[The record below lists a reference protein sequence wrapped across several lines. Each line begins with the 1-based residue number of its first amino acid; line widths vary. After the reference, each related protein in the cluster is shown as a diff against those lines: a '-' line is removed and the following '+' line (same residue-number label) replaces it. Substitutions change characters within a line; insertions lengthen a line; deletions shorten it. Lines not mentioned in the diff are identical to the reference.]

1 MVELCLLY
9 AKLTFLNQAKF
20 SIFDFLSM
28 STCSDSTAILRI
40 FVWNDFSGGF
50 FSMKEGSY
58 RKTNTTFTV
67 TTFWGYEAKVG
78 LFFRFEVV
86 LRSETA
92 SKVKHLWQGGD
103 QWKKIIGQIHLT
115 TNDLFGTLYLASN
128 LLRNRFNLTRP
139 TTQSITE
146 WRKLRDW
153 SSSYKSCLLSIQ
165 SNFIIKVCQK
175 ELLFPLLPT
184 ATSWWP
190 YLTHMLNRYWIYRDD
205 QNWATAMHLS
215 GFEHVLNCCCF
226 NSAYWLWSLLGM

>member
-1 MVELCLLY
+1 MTICNFFVCQPKSIIFIGWANEEILTIIWLHKEDCIFYGVLRNSNLQLSLSAHFSWKPLVVEICLWN
-9 AKLTFLNQAKF
+9 AKLTFLTQAKF

-28 STCSDSTAILRI
+28 STCSDFTAILRI

-86 LRSETA
+86 LRSETG

-128 LLRNRFNLTRP
+128 LLRNRFKLTRP
-139 TTQSITE
+139 IVQVT
-146 WRKLRDW
+146 RKECNFPKW
-153 SSSYKSCLLSIQ
+153 LSFK
-165 SNFIIKVCQK
+165 NTRT
-175 ELLFPLLPT
+175 L
-184 ATSWWP
+184 
-190 YLTHMLNRYWIYRDD
+190 
-205 QNWATAMHLS
+205 
-215 GFEHVLNCCCF
+215 
-226 NSAYWLWSLLGM
+226 

>member
-1 MVELCLLY
+1 MLI
-9 AKLTFLNQAKF
+9 AKLSFFNQAKF
-20 SIFDFLSM
+20 SIYDFLSM
-28 STCSDSTAILRI
+28 STCLDSTAILRI

-86 LRSETA
+86 LRSETGF
-92 SKVKHLWQGGD
+92 KVKHLWQGGD

-139 TTQSITE
+139 THESC
-146 WRKLRDW
+146 
-153 SSSYKSCLLSIQ
+153 SYMSYST
-165 SNFIIKVCQK
+165 SNLYIFSKWLQN
-175 ELLFPLLPT
+175 
-184 ATSWWP
+184 TS
-190 YLTHMLNRYWIYRDD
+190 TRTLNSR
-205 QNWATAMHLS
+205 L
-215 GFEHVLNCCCF
+215 V
-226 NSAYWLWSLLGM
+226 